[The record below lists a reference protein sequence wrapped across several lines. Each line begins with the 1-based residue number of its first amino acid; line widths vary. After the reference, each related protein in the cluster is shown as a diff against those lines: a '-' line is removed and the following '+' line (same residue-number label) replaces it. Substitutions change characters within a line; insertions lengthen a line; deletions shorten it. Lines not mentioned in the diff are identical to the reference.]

1 MSYKALLFC
10 PDPRVVRAVTQVL
23 TELEF
28 MTEVSADVFQTSKKL
43 SDERC
48 DALVVDC
55 QNEQDAAILFK
66 AARNSTANHGALMVA
81 VVEGQAGVAAAFRI
95 GANLVLTK
103 PINVE
108 QSKGTLRVAKGL
120 LRKNEARSASQAIA
134 SPGIS
139 SAPPSSGRETSTAVP
154 TPLFIAPA
162 ASASASAV
170 SPFSALEVENE
181 PTPAPEP
188 AEAAVLES
196 LHDPGGKP
204 SPAASAETEL
214 LKSSAE
220 PIAASPVTSSG
231 GAAAAAVMAPIKPA
245 VELKTAAPLA
255 SHEAIVSG
263 ENSFEPFEVAGAPT
277 FSSYAQATEGQGSSK
292 IFRNV
297 VVLIL
302 LCAGGFALWQKFQP
316 MHYLHKSDASDQVS
330 EAAPVADS
338 SSSEVPPASPVVSSS
353 SNSTAAPEAAT
364 PPAPKLRTIPDHYVA
379 PETIDV
385 GDTSAAP
392 ESKVTVTTKPQPIVV
407 KTRSAD
413 SRRKNESAVTSAPP
427 TFSIAA
433 SDPDAAL
440 SKLVTTNGVLPK
452 PAPSSVR
459 VSQGVSQG
467 LIVKRVAPVYPS
479 VALQLRK
486 QGSVDLLATVNKD
499 GAITAVKVLSG
510 DNTLAKSA
518 VDAVR
523 QWKYRPYLLNGEP
536 VEIQTQITIN
546 FRLPN

>member
-66 AARNSTANHGALMVA
+66 AARNSTTNHGALMVA

-120 LRKNEARSASQAIA
+120 LRKNEAKSASPIM

-139 SAPPSSGRETSTAVP
+139 TALPSSMRETSAAVP
-154 TPLFIAPA
+154 TPLFINPSAR
-162 ASASASAV
+162 ASSSTV
-170 SPFSALEVENE
+170 SPFSALQVENE
-181 PTPAPEP
+181 PTAAPEP

-196 LHDPGGKP
+196 LHDPGGRP
-204 SPAASAETEL
+204 SPATSAGAEL

-255 SHEAIVSG
+255 SHEAIVS
-263 ENSFEPFEVAGAPT
+263 EANSFEPFKVAAAPT
-277 FSSYAQATEGQGSSK
+277 FSTYAQATEGQGSSK
-292 IFRNV
+292 ILRNAIA
-297 VVLIL
+297 LIL

-316 MHYLHKSDASDQVS
+316 MQYLHKGDASEQAS
-330 EAAPVADS
+330 EAAPVAGS
-338 SSSEVPPASPVVSSS
+338 SSSEAPPASPVVSSS
-353 SNSTAAPEAAT
+353 SNSTAAPEAVT
-364 PPAPKLRTIPDHYVA
+364 PPAPKLRTIPEHYVA

-392 ESKVTVTTKPQPIVV
+392 ESKVTVTPKPQPIVV

-413 SRRKNESAVTSAPP
+413 SGRKNEAAVTSAPPP

-433 SDPDAAL
+433 GDPDAAL
-440 SKLVTTNGVLPK
+440 SKLVTTDGVLPK

-479 VALQLRK
+479 ASLQ
-486 QGSVDLLATVNKD
+486 
-499 GAITAVKVLSG
+499 
-510 DNTLAKSA
+510 
-518 VDAVR
+518 
-523 QWKYRPYLLNGEP
+523 
-536 VEIQTQITIN
+536 
-546 FRLPN
+546 

>member
-10 PDPRVVRAVTQVL
+10 PDPRVVRAVNQVL

-120 LRKNEARSASQAIA
+120 LRKNDAKSAGPIM

-139 SAPPSSGRETSTAVP
+139 TAPSSVRETSAAVA
-154 TPLFIAPA
+154 TPLFITPP
-162 ASASASAV
+162 ASASSSTV

-245 VELKTAAPLA
+245 VALKTAAPLA
-255 SHEAIVSG
+255 SHEAIVSEG
-263 ENSFEPFEVAGAPT
+263 NSFEPFEVAAAPT

-292 IFRNV
+292 IFRNAV
-297 VVLIL
+297 ALIL

-316 MHYLHKSDASDQVS
+316 MHYLHKSDASEQAS

-338 SSSEVPPASPVVSSS
+338 SSSEAPPAPVVSSS
-353 SNSTAAPEAAT
+353 SNSTAAPEAVT

-385 GDTSAAP
+385 GDISAAP
-392 ESKVTVTTKPQPIVV
+392 ESKVPVTPKPQPIVV
-407 KTRSAD
+407 KTHSAD
-413 SRRKNESAVTSAPP
+413 SGRKNESAVTSAPP
-427 TFSIAA
+427 TFAIAA
-433 SDPDAAL
+433 ADPDAAL
-440 SKLVTTNGVLPK
+440 SKLVTTDGVLPK

-486 QGSVDLLATVNKD
+486 QGSVDLLATINKD
-499 GAITAVKVLSG
+499 GAITAVKLLSG
-510 DNTLAKSA
+510 DTTFAKAA